1 LIAVERP
8 IALRARSGS
17 LLKQRENL
25 KDFMSLIKGRRV
37 EITVLTGLEGQH
49 RIVKRYLGG
58 DSYFGVLVRTALVPE
73 LGDLLTMK

>member
-1 LIAVERP
+1 
-8 IALRARSGS
+8 
-17 LLKQRENL
+17 
-25 KDFMSLIKGRRV
+25 MSPIKGRRV